1 MLGRRVTSP
10 SHLATTN
17 CLVVFTR
24 CWRTPELTFRS
35 LRRGKSGSFDVFKRG
50 GKSGPRRGCIPALGT
65 RHRRQKRGERCNQKV
80 YRFALSTSWTTIRH
94 CWAHSN
100 VLSARRD

>member
-35 LRRGKSGSFDVFKRG
+35 LRRGKSSSFDVAKRG
-50 GKSGPRRGCIPALGT
+50 EKGGPRRWCNPALCT
-65 RHRRQKRGERCNQKV
+65 RRRRQKREERCNQKV
-80 YRFALSTSWTTIRH
+80 HRVALSTLWTTMRH
-94 CWAHSN
+94 CSAHSN
-100 VLSARRD
+100 VLS